1 MEFIDLGVGGNIVCV
16 CVGGGQRAIQ
26 VGVYFTYSN
35 SDVRGHGHAA
45 GNVSTFFNSKSGNC
59 LARRLSAVSVAKNRP
74 KVFRYA
80 DSN

>member
-1 MEFIDLGVGGNIVCV
+1 MYIIVENHV
-16 CVGGGQRAIQ
+16 LLYKNVSAETQG
-26 VGVYFTYSN
+26 

-59 LARRLSAVSVAKNRP
+59 LARRLSAFSVAKNHP

>member
-1 MEFIDLGVGGNIVCV
+1 MATRGFLYRVDPVG
-16 CVGGGQRAIQ
+16 
-26 VGVYFTYSN
+26 
-35 SDVRGHGHAA
+35 RGHGHAA

-59 LARRLSAVSVAKNRP
+59 LARRLSAVSAAKNHP

>member
-1 MEFIDLGVGGNIVCV
+1 MCGKVWMNVLAV
-16 CVGGGQRAIQ
+16 Q
-26 VGVYFTYSN
+26 SPS

-45 GNVSTFFNSKSGNC
+45 GNVSTFFNSKSGKC
-59 LARRLSAVSVAKNRP
+59 LARRLSAVSVAKNHP